1 MGVECL
7 RGLSKSS
14 RLKPLLQ
21 ERGWSRVSRFSELV
35 RLGREADYHGA
46 LADVDHAG
54 HAHPALEHPAVVRA
68 PGVPQSGVA
77 WLWPPF
83 VYLAA
88 LANRDRRVQT
98 DGCSRAQRPK

>member
-35 RLGREADYHGA
+35 RLGGEADYRGA

-54 HAHPALEHPAVVRA
+54 QAHHALEHLDVVRA
-68 PGVPQSGVA
+68 AGVA
-77 WLWPPF
+77 QGGVAGQGAHF
-83 VYLAA
+83 VEFRSEEHTSELQSLMRISYS
-88 LANRDRRVQT
+88 VF
-98 DGCSRAQRPK
+98 C